1 MGRLDIKRDITV
13 APASAAPTSR
23 MTRAGGGASPRE
35 SSRPGSAHAGA
46 SGGSAR
52 DRCSEEGRRASRKRE
67 FTKTQEQLL
76 RLIAAETAVSGG
88 LTCTKRELAE
98 RLGRN
103 VQTINRLVADLRDRG
118 YIEVEMRFDG
128 RGGQLPSRYRTT
140 PRRPS
145 R

>member
-1 MGRLDIKRDITV
+1 M
-13 APASAAPTSR
+13 
-23 MTRAGGGASPRE
+23 
-35 SSRPGSAHAGA
+35 
-46 SGGSAR
+46 
-52 DRCSEEGRRASRKRE
+52 
-67 FTKTQEQLL
+67 
-76 RLIAAETAVSGG
+76 SGG

-118 YIEVEMRFDG
+118 YIEVEMRFDS